1 MWIKSELCGW
11 GDGWGWLVWCRDEN
25 EKWNIR
31 LHSSEKFSN
40 VFLVVF
46 FSFSCKCVYF
56 KNPPKANTT
65 KSEKKKG
72 RNPKKQQQRE
82 KNSWMKS
89 IRVAFVF
96 IQSVILESSTKS
108 ECCAIAVQMCLASVL
123 IQYLHFIF
131 ARIAFHYYYKSHV
144 ESCVDASALVTIVG
158 VCDAAAA
165 LSFFVKHISLDGFY
179 ELLKEGPVFLY
190 IRIIIRA
197 N

>member
-1 MWIKSELCGW
+1 MNVNGERIVWVGGVW
-11 GDGWGWLVWCRDEN
+11 GRWLVWCRDEN

-31 LHSSEKFSN
+31 LHSSEKCSN

-72 RNPKKQQQRE
+72 KNPKKQQQRE

-123 IQYLHFIF
+123 VQYLLFIF
-131 ARIAFHYYYKSHV
+131 ARIAREHFNIIINRMSK
-144 ESCVDASALVTIVG
+144 
-158 VCDAAAA
+158 AA
-165 LSFFVKHISLDGFY
+165 LM
-179 ELLKEGPVFLY
+179 PVL
-190 IRIIIRA
+190 
-197 N
+197 